1 MFYFDLYI
9 INVDVIL
16 PPDLGPFAVNKYIH
30 TSPAVCFPVELE
42 LHVFKC
48 KFIATFHYDSRKRD
62 EKSYSLFDIYCFVVV
77 RLLSILYPQVVD
89 ELVSVFKLL
98 GSLR

>member
-1 MFYFDLYI
+1 MIRVTRGHAYRIRLR
-9 INVDVIL
+9 
-16 PPDLGPFAVNKYIH
+16 KEH
-30 TSPAVCFPVELE
+30 TSPAVCFPGELE

-62 EKSYSLFDIYCFVVV
+62 DKSDLLFDIYCFVVV

-98 GSLR
+98 GSSLR